1 MSETI
6 NLQAVIS
13 AKDSGYTKAMQA
25 AENASE
31 KLRKTTELTSS
42 QISKAS
48 AIGNIAAGVI
58 TKAFNSI
65 TSSIGGAVK
74 RLDTMNNFPKVM
86 QSMGYTTGEA
96 EAAMNKLGD
105 SIDGLPT
112 TLDGIVS
119 SAQTLTA
126 SLGDLKSGTSTA
138 IALNDMFLS
147 GGQGAEAASRAL
159 IQYNQILAK
168 GKVDQQSWN
177 TLVEVAPAQMGQLA
191 QSLLGATAGQKDLYE
206 ALKAGTISV
215 EDMNNAVIKLDQEG
229 GEGFSSFAEQA
240 RAATGGIG
248 TAWSNIATA
257 VTKGVANV
265 VNAMDTA
272 AKAATGV
279 NIAESLDILKQG
291 INTFFS
297 AVADVAGKITSV
309 IAPVF
314 KFLGDNIDT
323 VTVAVGSLV
332 AGIAGIKAVSFAK
345 AQIQKFSDAIN
356 NSKERINN
364 YATALRNYGAQ
375 SEAVKNAEEQRRK
388 ATQMQ
393 RDADKAAKAATEA
406 STLASK
412 AQEKALKAKKLAEE
426 SSGKATQKGANY
438 SKLKAKA
445 DKQQKAAAE
454 MAAKAEQ
461 KQAAATQQN
470 VTANMAEAGAAT
482 LSIQKLTAK
491 ELILGVLTGQL
502 SIATVA
508 QEGFNR
514 VMKAAGGPVGL
525 AIAAI
530 SGLVAVLKAV
540 SSALG
545 GESESAKKYREEQE
559 ALNESAKSHIDS
571 FRSIKQELDGT
582 SERYD
587 KAAKST
593 DALAEEVI
601 TLSNRENKS
610 ADDKTKL
617 QAKVDALNS
626 TLEGL
631 NLTYDSE
638 NDKLSMSAKLL
649 KEKVKAIEK
658 QQKAAALQE
667 AYNKTLEEMVGLEYD
682 LNKQL
687 DGVHKKE
694 ENLQKLR
701 SATGE
706 VNPYAAAIAGGN
718 AYLNVLQSAE
728 KAVEDQQE
736 TYNKSASSYYDYC
749 ELKRTYAEQ
758 LEAAQEE
765 LAKQEKERLDVEV
778 QEAVQAMQQKQA
790 ALDEALANH
799 SATLDM
805 LSEKNQGIVT
815 DLNDMWQGYVDNATN
830 MFDTLSDTTDV
841 TVQNMIDNLSE
852 NQRIITEWGDN
863 MQALRDRFAELGL
876 DTAIL
881 DQFQEMGPEGA
892 AYVAQ
897 AAALIDTE
905 SEGQLATLANT
916 YANGASTA
924 TESFYNGFDK
934 ANQEKLDSISN
945 LVTQA
950 KETMSDSVS
959 SANFREVSESALDG
973 LIEGFSDD
981 SAVVEQ
987 VRKLAKDA
995 GVVIPNDWQINSPSK
1010 KFQQDG
1016 MYAVQG
1022 LQQGITKNIRVAE
1035 SAARNL
1041 GGRTK
1046 IAMESAM
1053 RGTDSIGYQ
1062 AMMGF
1067 RNGLAQGAGSVL
1079 ATAQSIANQVA
1090 QTMRKALDVHSPSR
1104 VLKKIG
1110 EYAAKGLAIGLE
1122 QSRKLVEKASA
1133 KLAEAASSI
1142 SFDNRAVDIGEYA
1155 FAGELA
1161 FAGGATLEV
1170 AGLREEIRELKKAIL
1185 QQPIK
1190 VDSSFSMSGRQVA
1203 KGTATY
1209 MREEF
1214 EKADKIKNNVGGIK

>member
-25 AENASE
+25 AESASE

-96 EAAMNKLGD
+96 EAAMSKLGD

-177 TLVEVAPAQMGQLA
+177 TLIEVAPAQMGQLA

-206 ALKAGTISV
+206 ALKTGTISV

-229 GEGFSSFAEQA
+229 GDGFSSFAEQA

-257 VTKGVANV
+257 VTKGIANV

-297 AVADVAGKITSV
+297 AAADVAGKITSV

-364 YATALRNYGAQ
+364 YATALRNYGTQ

-454 MAAKAEQ
+454 MVAKAEQ

-482 LSIQKLTAK
+482 MSNTSLTAK

-502 SIATVA
+502 SIATAA
-508 QEGFNR
+508 QEGFNLA
-514 VMKAAGGPVGL
+514 MKAAGGPVGL

-559 ALNESAKSHIDS
+559 AINESAKGHIDS

-658 QQKAAALQE
+658 QQKAAAMQE
-667 AYNKTLEEMVGLEYD
+667 TYNQLLEEMVGLEYD

-687 DGVHKKE
+687 DDVHKKE

-701 SATGE
+701 SVTGE

-718 AYLNVLQSAE
+718 AYLNVLQAAE
-728 KAVEDQQE
+728 NAVDVQKQ
-736 TYNKSASSYYDYC
+736 TYSDSASAYYDMC
-749 ELKRTYAEQ
+749 EEKRTYAEQ

-765 LAKQEKERLDVEV
+765 LAKQEKERQDAEV

-799 SATLDM
+799 SATLNM
-805 LSEKNQGIVT
+805 LSEKNQSIVS
-815 DLNDMWQGYVDNATN
+815 DLNSMWQGYVDVATD
-830 MFDTLSDTTDV
+830 MFNQLSTESDV
-841 TVQNMIDNLSE
+841 SVDKMIENLQH
-852 NQRIITEWGDN
+852 NQDALTQMGDN
-863 MQALRDRFAELGL
+863 MQALRDRFASMGL
-876 DTAIL
+876 DTAVL
-881 DQFQEMGPEGA
+881 DQLQEMGPEA
-892 AYVAQ
+892 AGYLNNLAS
-897 AAALIDTE
+897 ASDE
-905 SEGQLATLANT
+905 QLQTLST
-916 YANGASTA
+916 TFSNGATA
-924 TESFYNGFDK
+924 ATQSFYNGFDTE
-934 ANQEKLDSISN
+934 NQEKLSAVGN

-950 KETMSDSVS
+950 KETLSESVS

-1022 LQQGITKNIRVAE
+1022 LQQGITNNIRVAE

-1067 RNGLAQGAGSVL
+1067 RSGLNQGAGSVL

-1090 QTMRKALDVHSPSR
+1090 QTMRKALAVHSPSR
-1104 VLKKIG
+1104 VTKKIG

-1142 SFDNRAVDIGEYA
+1142 SFDNRTVDIGEYA